1 VATALQSLQQFDSV
15 RRRETKVGNNV
26 WERLGKVAIRRMLVS
41 VPKLFGIYVSV
52 ARRCIYFRELSL
64 MRYAQDKLVV
74 LYAVGMARHKMCFN
88 TLQIYESSVLL
99 VWRGTQNCKT
109 VDIYVRSKT

>member
-1 VATALQSLQQFDSV
+1 MATALQSLQQFDSV

-64 MRYAQDKLVV
+64 MRYAQKHACRFVCCWHGEAQDV
-74 LYAVGMARHKMCFN
+74 L
-88 TLQIYESSVLL
+88 
-99 VWRGTQNCKT
+99 
-109 VDIYVRSKT
+109 